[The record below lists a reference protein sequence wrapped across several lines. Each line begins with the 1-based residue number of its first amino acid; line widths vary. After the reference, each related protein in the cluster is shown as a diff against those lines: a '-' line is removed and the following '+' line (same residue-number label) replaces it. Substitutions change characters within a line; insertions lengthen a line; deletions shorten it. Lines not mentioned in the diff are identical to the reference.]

1 MKPSEESLRIK
12 TKPPRAVKV
21 DNLKTKETLY
31 KMDSFHEF
39 WELENWLQYKTIN
52 DRYSVNIYLN
62 QECYELIDNDTQEN
76 LGEYYSMKVDDLL
89 TEIAEK
95 GKEIE

>member
-1 MKPSEESLRIK
+1 
-12 TKPPRAVKV
+12 
-21 DNLKTKETLY
+21 
-31 KMDSFHEF
+31 MDSFHEF

-89 TEIAEK
+89 AEIAEK